1 MSMSRDYAA
10 LGKAVYEMVAAAST
24 RMPAD
29 IAKSLEAAYESE
41 QEPASR
47 AALGFIVENN
57 VLAKGQRTPI
67 CQDTG
72 YPTFYV
78 SLPSGWEL
86 DRVADTIRA
95 QLPVAT
101 SEALL
106 RPNSVDILTGRNAG
120 DNTGTL
126 YPALYFDETDGDEL
140 IVKLLLKGGGSENVS
155 TQYKLP
161 MATIGAGRDL
171 DGVRKAVLQGVLE
184 AQGFGCAPGI
194 LGVAIGADRAQGFAL
209 AKKQLLRPLAD
220 HSPEPALA
228 ELENRLLIES
238 NELGIGSMGFG
249 GATTVLGV
257 KVAAAHRHPASF
269 FVTIAYGCWALRRKT
284 LRLGPN
290 GHEITD

>member
-1 MSMSRDYAA
+1 MSTTADYAA
-10 LGKAVYEMVAAAST
+10 LGRAVYETVVAAST

-29 IAKSLEAAYESE
+29 IGAALEAAYERE
-41 QEPASR
+41 GEAASR

-57 VLAKGQRTPI
+57 VLANKQRTPI

-78 SLPSGWEL
+78 SLPSGW
-86 DRVADTIRA
+86 DRDQVAQTIRA
-95 QLPVAT
+95 QLPIAT
-101 SEALL
+101 REALL
-106 RPNSVDILTGRNAG
+106 RPNSVDIVTGRNAG

-126 YPALYFDETDGDEL
+126 YPALYFDETDGNEL
-140 IVKLLLKGGGSENVS
+140 KIKLLLKGGGSENVS

-161 MATIGAGRDL
+161 MASIGAGRDL
-171 DGVRKAVLQGVLE
+171 DGVRKAVLQAVLE

-220 HSPEPALA
+220 RSSTPELA
-228 ELENRLLIES
+228 ELEGRLLEEA
-238 NELGIGSMGFG
+238 NELGIGAMGFG

-284 LRLGPN
+284 LCFGPD

>member
-1 MSMSRDYAA
+1 MSLAIDYAA
-10 LGKAVYEMVAAAST
+10 LGEAVYETIAAAAT

-29 IAKSLEAAYESE
+29 IATALEAAYEKE
-41 QEPASR
+41 QGAASK

-57 VLAKGQRTPI
+57 LLAKQARTPI

-78 SLPSGWEL
+78 SLPEGWVREKVL
-86 DRVADTIRA
+86 QAIHA
-95 QLPVAT
+95 QLPRAT

-106 RPNSVDILTGRNAG
+106 RPNSVHIITGKNAG
-120 DNTGTL
+120 NNLGDL
-126 YPALYFDETDGDEL
+126 YPAVYFQEAAGDEL
-140 IVKLLLKGGGSENVS
+140 TLTLLLKGGGSENVS

-161 MATIGAGRDL
+161 MADIGAGRDL
-171 DGVRKAVLQGVLE
+171 NGVRKAVLKAVFE

-194 LGVAIGADRAQGFAL
+194 LGVAIGADRAQGYAL

-220 HSPEPALA
+220 RADEPALA
-228 ELENRLLIES
+228 ELEETLLREA
-238 NELGIGSMGFG
+238 NELQIGAMGFG

-257 KVAAAHRHPASF
+257 KVAAAHRHPASY

-284 LRLGPN
+284 LRYRATGY
-290 GHEITD
+290 EITD